1 MKPYSSPPLSNSPHP
16 GTYVRSK
23 LPTELPVTEA
33 AKRLGV
39 GRSALSNFLNGKA
52 SLSREMAGRLAATFK
67 FDPDALLQMQAA
79 HDAACGTA
87 EVEKAVFGSV
97 YVPAVLSIRADQ
109 IEEWVDRTPLTAR
122 SGLAALL
129 RMLVNSTGRDLKRVD
144 FPAYE
149 NAERPG
155 WDGTVEAS
163 AATPWVAAGTSGWEF
178 GCNKDIDAKA
188 NDDFAKR
195 TSAVPEVERRT
206 TTFVFVTPRVWKKKT
221 AWEQQKRRTGAW
233 QDVRAFDASDLEQW
247 IEQSVS
253 GQVWFAERNGF
264 PRMGLR
270 TLDDCWKAW
279 SDAAEPPLARDLL
292 MPALASSRETL
303 KSWMAAPPSKP
314 LVIAA
319 DSRAE
324 ALAFIDCLFRDAGA
338 SVPRAGDDVLVID
351 TPDAARKLASAAPGS
366 MMMVATSLEVERE
379 LGTVHKSFHCIVVRP
394 RNAVDADPDI
404 GLDLLSHSEF
414 KAALEKMGLDEERVE
429 RLGRESG
436 RSPTILRRR
445 LAVSAAIRTP
455 EWAQDSERARKLV
468 AATLVGAWH
477 VASKADVE
485 IVGFLATGHDTER
498 DVSALVQLDDAPV
511 WSIGKYRGVASKIDA
526 LFTIAPFM
534 VREDLEN
541 FLFVAEC
548 VLSER
553 DPSLDL
559 SEDKRWFASLYGKVR
574 SHSGAIS
581 KGIAESLVLLAVHG
595 NDLFFKRLGFDVGS
609 AIAALVRR
617 LLHPVSLDRFMS
629 QNHNLP
635 LLAEA
640 APEEF
645 LSIIERDLRNERA
658 VMGLLTPAES
668 GVFGS
673 GCPRTGLLWG
683 LETLAWRA
691 DLLVRVVDVLGE
703 LSMQRI
709 DDNWVNKPGNSLA
722 DILRSW
728 LPQTSA
734 SVEFR
739 IAALDRLAQK
749 FPEVGW
755 RICIAQLESHQTGSY
770 SHRPN
775 WRNDASGAGRGVP
788 HGERGQF
795 VRKAVDIALSWPDHT
810 ERTLGDLVG
819 HLQSLPEDLQ
829 TQVWQLIEE
838 WANRQSDDA
847 KKAALRESVRRYA
860 FTRRS
865 RKRGVSAENA
875 AHART
880 ARQKLEPA
888 DPVMRHE
895 WLFKQQ
901 WVEESI
907 EDYDAENFDFGARE
921 ERIRRDRTAAI
932 AEIWAA
938 GDVVAID
945 RLLQG
950 SGACHVIGAVF
961 PEAIVDPDAMA
972 RLAEHLIT
980 SAKGEREPTYMNA
993 LGGLLSKHP
1002 DPIGFLGTKAHD
1014 AWGDEDVLTY
1024 CLCLPFRGSTWR
1036 ALDAHAPHLRAQ
1048 YWEKVNPHVVFDVE
1062 ADVNEAAE
1070 RLVEAKRP
1078 LAAFHAVHLDWSKVE
1093 TSRLKRLLQ
1102 AVGRSSGERA
1112 PIFRLSEHHV
1122 SKAFKSLN
1130 ARADVSK
1137 DELATLEFQ
1146 FLEALERGEYGIP
1159 NLESQICAN
1168 PALFVQAVALA
1179 FRRNDGGTDPSD
1191 IGIQDAAKREAAA
1204 TAADRLLDRIK
1215 RLPGTDEQ
1223 GKIDVEKL
1231 KAWLKTARSEL
1242 KALGRAEIGDE
1253 RIGQLLARAAK
1264 TAPGSGPNADICEAI
1279 EWMAADHVAQG
1290 FYVAEKNSRGAV
1302 WRGRG
1307 GDQEREL
1314 AARYRGIAQ
1323 SLAYTFPFVSAMIES
1338 IAASYEREAQWED
1351 TDAQVR
1357 SRLH

>member
-1 MKPYSSPPLSNSPHP
+1 MSKDSNSTHP
-16 GTYVRSK
+16 GPYVRSK
-23 LPTELPVTEA
+23 LPADLPVKEA

-39 GRSALSNFLNGKA
+39 GRPALSNFLNAKA

-67 FDPDALLQMQAA
+67 LDADELLQMQAA
-79 HDAACGTA
+79 YDAACGNA
-87 EVEKAVFGSV
+87 EIEKAVVGSV
-97 YVPAVLSIRADQ
+97 YVPALLPIRAEQ
-109 IEEWVDRTPLTAR
+109 IEGWVDRTPLTAR
-122 SGLAALL
+122 SGLAALV
-129 RMLVNSTGRDLKRVD
+129 RILVNSTGRDLKGVD

-155 WDGTVEAS
+155 WDGVAEAG
-163 AATPWVAAGTSGWEF
+163 AATPWIPAGSSGWEF

-188 NDDFAKR
+188 NEDFAKR
-195 TSAVPEVERRT
+195 MSAVPEAERRA
-206 TTFVFVTPRVWKKKT
+206 TTFVFVTPRVWKKKA
-221 AWEQQKRRTGAW
+221 AWQQQKRRTGGW
-233 QDVRAFDASDLEQW
+233 QNVRAFDASDIEQW

-253 GQVWFAERNGF
+253 GQIWFAERNGF
-264 PRMGLR
+264 PRTGLR
-270 TLDDCWKAW
+270 TLDECWKVW
-279 SDAAEPPLARDLL
+279 SEAAEPPLARELL
-292 MPALASSRETL
+292 TPALVSGRETL
-303 KSWMAAPPSKP
+303 KSWLAASPSKP

-324 ALAFIDCLFRDAGA
+324 ALAFIDCLFRDTAA
-338 SVPRAGDDVLVID
+338 TVPRAGDDVLVID

-366 MMMVATSLEVERE
+366 MVMVATSLDVERE
-379 LGTVHKSFHCIVVRP
+379 LGTAYKSFHIIVVRP
-394 RNAVDADPDI
+394 RNAVDTDPDI
-404 GLDLLSHSEF
+404 RLDLLSHSEF

-455 EWAQDSERARKLV
+455 EWARDSERARKLV

-477 VASKADVE
+477 HASKADVE

-498 DVSALVQLDDAPV
+498 DVSAFVQLDDAPV
-511 WSIGKYRGVASKIDA
+511 WSIGNYRGIASKIDA
-526 LFTIAPFM
+526 LFAIAPFM

-559 SEDKRWFASLYGKVR
+559 PEDKRWFASLYGKDR

-581 KGIAESLVLLAVHG
+581 KGIAETLVLFAVHG
-595 NDLFFKRLGFDVGS
+595 NDLFFKRLGFDVES
-609 AIAALVRR
+609 AIAAFVGR
-617 LLHPVSLDRFMS
+617 LLEPVSLDRFLS

-640 APEEF
+640 APEAF
-645 LSIIERDLRNERA
+645 LSIIERDLRKERA
-658 VMGLLTPAES
+658 VIGLLAPAES

-673 GCPRTGLLWG
+673 GCPRTGLLWA

-691 DLLVRVVDVLGE
+691 DLFIRVVDVLGE
-703 LSMQRI
+703 LSMKRI
-709 DDNWVNKPGNSLA
+709 DDNWVNKPENSLA

-728 LPQTSA
+728 LPQTA
-734 SVEFR
+734 APIECR
-739 IAALDRLAQK
+739 IAALERLAQT

-788 HGERGQF
+788 NCERAQF
-795 VRKAVDIALSWPDHT
+795 VRKSVDVALSWPHHT
-810 ERTLGDLVG
+810 EQTLGDLVE
-819 HLQSLPEDLQ
+819 HLQSLPEDVQ
-829 TQVWQLIEE
+829 TRVWQLIEE
-838 WANRQSDDA
+838 WAGHQNDDTR
-847 KKAALRESVRRYA
+847 KAALRERIRKYA

-865 RKRGVSAENA
+865 KKRGVSAANA
-875 AHART
+875 AHARA
-880 ARQKLEPA
+880 ARQKLDSA
-888 DPVMRHE
+888 DPVIRHE

-907 EDYDAENFDFGARE
+907 EDYEAEEYDYKTRE
-921 ERIRRDRTAAI
+921 ERTHRERTAAI

-938 GDVVAID
+938 GDVSSID

-950 SGACHVIGAVF
+950 AGASHVIGAIF
-961 PEAIVDPDAMA
+961 SEAIADPDAIA
-972 RLAEHLIT
+972 RLAEHLMQA
-980 SAKGEREPTYMNA
+980 AKGEQEAVYMNA

-1002 DPIGFLGTKAHD
+1002 DPIGFLSAKLPG
-1014 AWGDEDVLTY
+1014 WGDEEVLMF

-1036 ALDAHAPHLRAQ
+1036 ALDDHAPHLRYE
-1048 YWEKVNPHVVFDVE
+1048 YWQRVYPHVVFDVE

-1078 LAAFHAVHLDWSKVE
+1078 LAAFHAVHLEWSKVE

-1102 AVGRSSGERA
+1102 AVGRSSGERT
-1112 PIFRLSEHHV
+1112 PIFRLSGHDV
-1122 SKAFKSLN
+1122 SEAFASLN
-1130 ARADVSK
+1130 SRADVSK

-1146 FLEALERGEYGIP
+1146 FLEVLEHGNYGIP
-1159 NLESQICAN
+1159 NLECQICAN

-1179 FRRNDGGTDPSD
+1179 FRRNDGGKDPD
-1191 IGIQDAAKREAAA
+1191 EIGVQDVAKREAAA
-1204 TAADRLLDRIK
+1204 IAAYRLLERIK
-1215 RLPGTDEQ
+1215 RLPGSEEQ
-1223 GKIDVEKL
+1223 GKVDIDRL
-1231 KAWLKTARSEL
+1231 KAWLKTVRSEL
-1242 KALGRAEIGDE
+1242 KSLARAEIGDE

-1264 TAPGSGPNADICEAI
+1264 TASGAWPNPDICEAI
-1279 EWMAADHVAQG
+1279 EWMAAEHVAQG
-1290 FYVAEKNSRGAV
+1290 FHVAERNSRGVV
-1302 WRGRG
+1302 WRGEG
-1307 GDQEREL
+1307 GNQEREL

-1323 SLAYTFPFVSAMIES
+1323 SLAYTHPFVGAMIES
-1338 IAASYEREAQWED
+1338 IAASYDREAQWED